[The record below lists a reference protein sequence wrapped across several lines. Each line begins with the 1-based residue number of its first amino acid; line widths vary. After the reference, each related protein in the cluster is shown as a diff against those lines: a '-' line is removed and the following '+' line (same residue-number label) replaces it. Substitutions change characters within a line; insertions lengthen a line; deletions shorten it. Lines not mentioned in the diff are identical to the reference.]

1 MGGGSRIGQYERRF
15 HEGEQE
21 REREEIEVSYVVK
34 TFGEYEIREAESGG
48 YELLKGGEVIGTFT
62 EAEIEEDRVVFKLA
76 YGTSLEVSEK
86 GVREIL
92 SPAKAELCGLLASD
106 GCVREGKGGRYE
118 VSLSTV
124 DEEMVEAFKRLCEEV
139 YGITPHCYLKHRE
152 GEEDSYEVGV
162 YGKGGI
168 L

>member
-106 GCVREGKGGRYE
+106 GCVRVGKGGRYE

-139 YGITPHCYLKHRE
+139 YGITPPLL
-152 GEEDSYEVGV
+152 S
-162 YGKGGI
+162 
-168 L
+168 